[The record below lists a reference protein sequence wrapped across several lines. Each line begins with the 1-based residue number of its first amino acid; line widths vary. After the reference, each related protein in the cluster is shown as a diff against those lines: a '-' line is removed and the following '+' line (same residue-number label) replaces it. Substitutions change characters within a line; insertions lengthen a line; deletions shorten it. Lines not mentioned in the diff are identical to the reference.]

1 MKADDAK
8 RLQDF
13 ERENPKSAKRQP
25 TVGAFACIA
34 ALALLY
40 LIFVIHYS
48 VNGLLLDDWGFVHLI
63 DADLHGHLT
72 MASLWAQHN
81 ENRMFVP
88 NLFLVT
94 LAVATHD
101 NERTVMILSAV
112 IFIGSYLLFLIV
124 LSAYLNRALTAF
136 IVAATGP
143 IWFSLADWQNA
154 LWGFQFAWYLIL
166 FLMVAMLCLLSAV
179 TPIRSRA
186 LGYTLGLTCAVTA
199 SFSSA
204 QGLFLWPI
212 GAVLLMWGL
221 RGRPKQW
228 SRRSCSELLIW
239 LLTAFA
245 TAFFYFFRLRL
256 SGGVTNPSF
265 AFHHPWL
272 SVQSVLANIGNVF
285 PTSNPDVGLHETIGA
300 FLFVG
305 AGIVIVQSF
314 HERLRENRNPLPVVL
329 ILFALLFDPSI
340 ASTRLA
346 FGVVV
351 SLAPRYT
358 MANLLIPLAIVS
370 YALVVLAR
378 SGVTNQHN
386 ISERWGLIAA
396 IAEHPPLNRT
406 PALRW

>member
-8 RLQDF
+8 RLQDL

-34 ALALLY
+34 GLALLY

-199 SFSSA
+199 S
-204 QGLFLWPI
+204 
-212 GAVLLMWGL
+212 
-221 RGRPKQW
+221 
-228 SRRSCSELLIW
+228 
-239 LLTAFA
+239 
-245 TAFFYFFRLRL
+245 
-256 SGGVTNPSF
+256 
-265 AFHHPWL
+265 
-272 SVQSVLANIGNVF
+272 
-285 PTSNPDVGLHETIGA
+285 
-300 FLFVG
+300 
-305 AGIVIVQSF
+305 
-314 HERLRENRNPLPVVL
+314 
-329 ILFALLFDPSI
+329 
-340 ASTRLA
+340 
-346 FGVVV
+346 
-351 SLAPRYT
+351 
-358 MANLLIPLAIVS
+358 
-370 YALVVLAR
+370 
-378 SGVTNQHN
+378 
-386 ISERWGLIAA
+386 
-396 IAEHPPLNRT
+396 
-406 PALRW
+406 